1 MKSRFYDLQHIKAIL
16 IADYLHACGIEPAKR
31 YNGYALYHAPYREDP
46 NASLKVD
53 FRQNLWH
60 DYGTNQGGSII
71 DLVMRMQGCSA
82 YEAMAHLA
90 EEKATTLAP
99 FPFHREAR
107 IEQKRKEQRPSNTR
121 RILSIS
127 EELPLHLQRLLRRG
141 LLCRSEVGI
150 STLCRADFLGVYD
163 GRRELVVTS
172 RKNSRLFCE
181 KVSTV
186 FSAPSKCLFP
196 ITVAGEANNASLCIF
211 EGFMDFLSLLTMK
224 GKEFAPCLVLNSV
237 SNLPR
242 VIDYLHEKG
251 IDAVRA
257 FLDNDQAGRKALQTL
272 RSAGINIEDMSR
284 HYSRY
289 KDLNEY
295 HVAQCSQQ
303 QKKLISNRKITNYQ
317 LGESSLEIERRR
329 MVRPVLVKHKVR

>member
-1 MKSRFYDLQHIKAIL
+1 MKSRFYDLQHIKAIP

-60 DYGTNQGGSII
+60 DYGTSQGGSII
-71 DLVMRMQGCSA
+71 DLVMRIRGCSA

-99 FPFHREAR
+99 SSFHREAHTER
-107 IEQKRKEQRPSNTR
+107 KRNEQRQNDAR

-127 EELPLHLQRLLRRG
+127 EELPQYLQNYLREVRKIDLAVANPYLRHIRYEVRG
-141 LLCRSEVGI
+141 REYSAIGFPNRAGGYELRGDKTFKGMIAPKDI
-150 STLCRADFLGVYD
+150 SV
-163 GRRELVVTS
+163 
-172 RKNSRLFCE
+172 
-181 KVSTV
+181 
-186 FSAPSKCLFP
+186 
-196 ITVAGEANNASLCIF
+196 VAGEANNTPLCIF
-211 EGFMDFLSLLTMK
+211 EGFMDFLSYLTMK
-224 GKEFAPCLVLNSV
+224 GEESISPSIVLNSV

-242 VIDYLHEKG
+242 AIAYLCKNG
-251 IDAVRA
+251 ILSVRA
-257 FLDNDQAGRKALQTL
+257 FFDNDQAGRQALQ
-272 RSAGINIEDMSR
+272 GIQSSGIKVEDMSR

-295 HVAQCSQQ
+295 HVAQCKQQ
-303 QKKLISNRKITNYQ
+303 QEVQQRK
-317 LGESSLEIERRR
+317 
-329 MVRPVLVKHKVR
+329 PVIVKHKIR